1 MRHYTS
7 DDLAKLIAASA
18 DFITSAPG
26 ATVNV
31 SCELIREVLKLAQRS
46 ISLEVEFGHHAAD
59 FGPAGLIEAAMR
71 EVENGRLQYQFDE
84 EPPEVDWPT
93 EATYEG

>member
-7 DDLAKLIAASA
+7 DDLAKLIAAGA
-18 DFITSAPG
+18 DFISSNPG

-31 SCELIREVLKLAQRS
+31 SCELMREVLELAQRS
-46 ISLEVEFGHHAAD
+46 VSLEVEYGHHASD
-59 FGPAGLIEAAMR
+59 FGPAGLVEAAMR
-71 EVENGRLQYQFDE
+71 EVEGGRLQYQFDE

-93 EATYEG
+93 EASYED